1 LTWCLF
7 VKECPSDTPYQDIA
21 WHVAVGPELT
31 MLLVTGATG
40 FVGQDL
46 QNALRVRNLPFRAA
60 SRTARA
66 GCLAVGDIDG
76 GTDWNTVLPGVDA
89 VIHLAAA
96 NQNVVDGSNPEP
108 AIFRTV
114 NTEGTINLAKQAAA
128 SGVKRF
134 IFISTIK
141 VNGERSAKGRPFTPQ
156 DSPDPTTDYALSKLE
171 AERALIALSKTSNM
185 EIVIIRPPLVYGRG
199 AGGSFRALAQL
210 VRSGIP
216 LPMASICN
224 RRSMV
229 YVENLTDL
237 IVTAARHPAA
247 AGQVLLAGD
256 DEAVSTPELLRRLAA
271 AMGRSARLLPCPPAI
286 LHFLG
291 RATGKGDLVSRLTD
305 WLEVDTSH
313 TRALLD
319 WTPPFDMRDA
329 LKRSF

>member
-1 LTWCLF
+1 
-7 VKECPSDTPYQDIA
+7 
-21 WHVAVGPELT
+21 

-46 QNALRVRNLPFRAA
+46 LRRLRLRNLPFKAA
-60 SRTARA
+60 CRSDRA
-66 GCLAVGDIDG
+66 GYLAVGDIDG
-76 GTDWNTVLPGVDA
+76 GTDWKAVLPGVDA

-96 NQNVVDGSNPEP
+96 NQNVVDGSNPGPEV
-108 AIFRTV
+108 FRTV

-141 VNGERSAKGRPFTPQ
+141 VNGERSAKERPFTPQ
-156 DSPDPTTDYALSKLE
+156 DIPNPATDYAVSKLE
-171 AERALIALSKTSNM
+171 AERALIALSKTSDM
-185 EIVIIRPPLVYGRG
+185 QIVIIRPPLVYGRG
-199 AGGSFRALAQL
+199 AGGSFKALAQL

-216 LPMASICN
+216 LPMASIGN
-224 RRSMV
+224 RRSMI
-229 YVENLTDL
+229 YVENLADL
-237 IVTAARHPAA
+237 IVTAVVHPAA

-256 DEAVSTPELLRRLAA
+256 GEAVSTPELLRLLAA
-271 AMGRSARLLPCPPAI
+271 AMGRRARLVPCPPAV
-286 LHFLG
+286 LQMLG
-291 RATGKGDLVSRLTD
+291 RAIGKEELVSRLTD

>member
-1 LTWCLF
+1 
-7 VKECPSDTPYQDIA
+7 
-21 WHVAVGPELT
+21 
-31 MLLVTGATG
+31 
-40 FVGQDL
+40 
-46 QNALRVRNLPFRAA
+46 
-60 SRTARA
+60 
-66 GCLAVGDIDG
+66 
-76 GTDWNTVLPGVDA
+76 
-89 VIHLAAA
+89 
-96 NQNVVDGSNPEP
+96 
-108 AIFRTV
+108 
-114 NTEGTINLAKQAAA
+114 
-128 SGVKRF
+128 
-134 IFISTIK
+134 
-141 VNGERSAKGRPFTPQ
+141 
-156 DSPDPTTDYALSKLE
+156 
-171 AERALIALSKTSNM
+171 M

-199 AGGSFRALAQL
+199 AGGSFRALSQL

-216 LPMASICN
+216 LPMASIGN

-237 IVTAARHPAA
+237 IVTAALHPAA

-271 AMGRSARLLPCPPAI
+271 AMGRSARLLPCPPAV